1 MKIRIGRDRL
11 AAGVRGVREVREAL
25 GPDFTLMVDLN
36 QSWRMA
42 GDVAPA
48 LDTKAVRRTVE
59 QLEELDVFWVEEPLP
74 YTDLSGLAELRR
86 TSRTRIAGGEMLPTF
101 ADALACLERDALDVY
116 QMDVVLSLGMSRC
129 RTIAELAQ
137 HRNRQFTPHTWTNGI
152 GVLANLHVAAGVGAG
167 PWFEFPQDPDGW
179 TVQRRD
185 FMLAEPV
192 RVGTDGCV
200 AVPRR
205 PGLGVVLDEDAVE
218 RWRVG

>member
-1 MKIRIGRDRL
+1 
-11 AAGVRGVREVREAL
+11 VREVREAL

-101 ADALACLERDALDVY
+101 ADALACLENDALDVY

-129 RTIAELAQ
+129 RTFAELAQ
-137 HRNRQFTPHTWTNGI
+137 HRNRQFTPHT
-152 GVLANLHVAAGVGAG
+152 
-167 PWFEFPQDPDGW
+167 
-179 TVQRRD
+179 
-185 FMLAEPV
+185 
-192 RVGTDGCV
+192 
-200 AVPRR
+200 
-205 PGLGVVLDEDAVE
+205 
-218 RWRVG
+218 